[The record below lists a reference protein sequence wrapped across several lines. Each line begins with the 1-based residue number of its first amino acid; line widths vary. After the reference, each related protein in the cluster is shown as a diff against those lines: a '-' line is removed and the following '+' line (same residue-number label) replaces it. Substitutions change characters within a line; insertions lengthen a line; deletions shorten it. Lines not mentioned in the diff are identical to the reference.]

1 MPGLTLFGF
10 TLSGFTLSGLTLS
23 DKTFLLIVAI
33 GALSGLLIG
42 LQEVGFDWLINKTW
56 MGWKI
61 TLKKVAFSVLSL
73 GALFGLGAYTVIAWQ
88 PIPAMQMSVEEA
100 ISLFAKIGI
109 LISVVT
115 PISGQLMLRM
125 NVANEQSKRF

>member
-1 MPGLTLFGF
+1 VPSLTI
-10 TLSGFTLSGLTLS
+10 S

-42 LQEVGFDWLINKTW
+42 IQEVGLDWLISKTW

-73 GALFGLGAYTVIAWQ
+73 SALFGLGAYIVIAWQ
-88 PIPAMQMSVEEA
+88 PIPAMQMSVEDA
-100 ISLFAKIGI
+100 IALFTKIGI
-109 LISVVT
+109 LIALVT
-115 PISGQLMLRM
+115 PISGQLMIR
-125 NVANEQSKRF
+125 VGDHGSTK